1 MKTSVHLTRARNSS
15 TFYTQ
20 PSNKT

>member
-20 PSNKT
+20 PSKKT